1 MKPYQRVASRY
12 MKAKYQ
18 KGNITIDVSTDYAE
32 YNSAN
37 LGVELKVDGEY
48 MGHCEAHV
56 AFYTLE
62 EMGRGHFV
70 CADDIEKLTEE
81 YWFEDLE
88 VDELFWQTNKPKE
101 EQIPWRKTSLTEGR
115 NLKTQKIY
123 NFDRKTKV
131 FQKI

>member
-1 MKPYQRVASRY
+1 MATNNTAGDFYNPPSNLSQ
-12 MKAKYQ
+12 
-18 KGNITIDVSTDYAE
+18 DYEE
-32 YNSAN
+32 YN
-37 LGVELKVDGEY
+37 
-48 MGHCEAHV
+48 
-56 AFYTLE
+56 
-62 EMGRGHFV
+62 
-70 CADDIEKLTEE
+70 
-81 YWFEDLE
+81 FEDLE